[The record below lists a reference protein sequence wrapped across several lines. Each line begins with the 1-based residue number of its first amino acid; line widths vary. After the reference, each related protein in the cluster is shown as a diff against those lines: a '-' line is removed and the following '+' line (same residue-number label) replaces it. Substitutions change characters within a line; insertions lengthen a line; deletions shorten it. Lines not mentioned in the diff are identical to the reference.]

1 MATII
6 DLSHHQV
13 PAAINYD
20 KLAKEVDLVIIRT
33 QYGSKTLDR
42 HYKTHH
48 REFQKRG
55 VPTASYAWIRGVS
68 VADMEKEAT
77 DFYNRTKD
85 YNPTF
90 WFADVEE
97 QSMPDMRKGTSVFIN
112 KLRDLGAKK
121 VGIYIANHL
130 YKMFNLNLAE
140 ADAVWIPHYGKNNG
154 LPNSKPNF
162 SCDIHQYTDRGKLNG
177 YPGNLDL
184 NRIVSDK
191 PLSYFTD
198 GVTAAVKPKEKTTSV
213 SKSAKTSSNKI
224 TGSTY
229 KVKSG
234 DTLSAI
240 ASRAGTTVK
249 TLQSLNGI
257 NNPDLIKVGQALK
270 LKGSA
275 KKAPGSTKT
284 HTIKSGDTLSSI
296 AKKYGTTVKNLQN
309 LNSISNPNKIYAG
322 QKIKVTGDAKT
333 SSTKHHTVK
342 SGDTVSGLAKKYGS
356 SQADIKKWNNIKD
369 VNKIYVGQKL
379 RVK

>member
-1 MATII
+1 MTNII
-6 DLSHHQV
+6 DISHHQV
-13 PAAINYD
+13 PSAINYD

-55 VPTASYAWIRGVS
+55 IPTAAYAWIRGVS

-77 DFYNRTKD
+77 DFYNRTKEFT
-85 YNPTF
+85 PTF

-97 QSMPDMRKGTSVFIN
+97 KSMNDMRKGTSAFLK
-112 KLRDLGAKK
+112 KLRALGAKK

-130 YKMFNLNLAE
+130 YKPFNLNLSE

-154 LPNSKPNF
+154 KPSSKPNF
-162 SCDIHQYTDRGKLNG
+162 ACDIHQYTDCGRLNG
-177 YPGNLDL
+177 YNGNLDL
-184 NRIVSDK
+184 NQIISDK
-191 PLSYFTD
+191 SLFFFTD
-198 GVTAAVKPKEKTTSV
+198 GAATKQKESKKSSSTKT
-213 SKSAKTSSNKI
+213 SNKI

-234 DTLSAI
+234 DNLSTI

-249 TLQSLNGI
+249 ALQNLNGI
-257 NNPDLIKVGQALK
+257 SNPDLIKVGQTLK

-275 KKAPGSTKT
+275 KKSTSTNAKSY
-284 HTIKSGDTLSSI
+284 TIKSGDTLSDI
-296 AKKYGTTVKNLQN
+296 ASKHGTTTKKLQD
-309 LNSISNPNKIYAG
+309 LNGISNPNKIYAG
-322 QKIKVTGDAKT
+322 QKIKVTGTAKA
-333 SSTKHHTVK
+333 SSKKYHTVK
-342 SGDTVSGLAKKYGS
+342 SGDTVSGLVKKYGS
-356 SQADIKKWNNIKD
+356 SQANIKSWNNIKD
-369 VNKIYVGQKL
+369 VNTIFIGQKL